1 MRNSPALAGRKATKL
16 STVILLVLFVAI
28 VGLIT
33 WGYFTSSLP
42 APFPARH
49 RTTPTTASPGATGA
63 GQLPAAS
70 PDKPFAYGN
79 VLYTVV
85 NITKAADVKHGTASF
100 QAAGTFIML
109 PLTLVNQSKEPVT
122 FRATDFTLRDGQG
135 QIFSIHGGATGL
147 ASAAPGK
154 SDLFAEALQPGLEIQ
169 SVLVFDV
176 PRQASGFVLR
186 INNGY
191 LDVDLKQ

>member
-1 MRNSPALAGRKATKL
+1 MKL
-16 STVILLVLFVAI
+16 STIILLVLFVAI

-49 RTTPTTASPGATGA
+49 RATVSTTSQVTTGA

-70 PDKPFAYGN
+70 PNEPFAYGS
-79 VLYTVV
+79 VLYTVG
-85 NITKAADVKHGTASF
+85 NITKAADVKHGTTSV
-100 QAAGTFIML
+100 QAVGTFIL
-109 PLTLVNQSKEPVT
+109 VPLTVANQSQEPVT
-122 FRATDFTLRDGQG
+122 FQPSDFALHDAEGQV
-135 QIFSIHGGATGL
+135 FSLHGGATGL

-169 SVLVFDV
+169 AVLVFDV
-176 PRQASGFVLR
+176 PKQASAFDLR
-186 INNGY
+186 ISSGFM
-191 LDVDLKQ
+191 DVKLGQ